1 MGAVN
6 LGPSLDKVNL
16 RLNLDAANINSY
28 SPNVIPYPTDIF
40 AWCGSASTSNCTISR
55 DPSITRQY
63 GSIPLKMVV
72 TGNDPFISSYN
83 AAQWNLSSAATGQAW
98 TVSVYVKAT
107 QATTGQL
114 FIFGAN
120 VGNDVFTY
128 NNYGA
133 GTVNIGT
140 SWTRVS
146 FSFTFSNVNI
156 TQIQIRLDGPESGG
170 SGITIWWDGLQ
181 VEKAS
186 SATTFNPRYFG
197 NTKWC
202 DISGNNL
209 IGTLNAAQ
217 AFDPQKRGC
226 IDFNGSSGSVQIP
239 HSSLLNFTEI
249 TYLTFAKTPS
259 TYTSSYR
266 AIVGKQGADR
276 DFNFYLYSSTSN
288 GVIDSY
294 HLSTARVTGYNSTAT
309 MPGASLSLN
318 TWHQMGFSIGQGN
331 INYILNGKIISTSTY
346 SGTFNA
352 NSSYPLT
359 IGSADNYFLGKI
371 ATSCIY
377 NKILTANQIL
387 THYELFK
394 TRFL

>member
-16 RLNLDAANINSY
+16 RLNLDAAQMDSY
-28 SPNVIPYPTDIF
+28 STNVIPYPTDIF
-40 AWCGSASTSNCTISR
+40 AWCGTATASNCTISR
-55 DPSITRQY
+55 DTSMTRQY

-72 TGNDPFISSYN
+72 TGNDPYIATYN
-83 AAQWNLSSAATGQAW
+83 QIQWNLSAAGPGQTW

-107 QATTGQL
+107 QPTDGQL
-114 FIFGAN
+114 FIFGAAL
-120 VGNDVFTY
+120 GDDVFTY
-128 NNYGA
+128 NNYGS
-133 GTVNIGT
+133 GTINIGT

-146 FSFTFSNVNI
+146 FSFTFTNVNI
-156 TQIQIRLDGPESGG
+156 ANIQVRLDGTQSGG
-170 SGITIWWDGLQ
+170 SGVTIWWDGLQ

-197 NTKWC
+197 NTKWY
-202 DISGNNL
+202 DISGNQL

-217 AFDPQKRGC
+217 DFDPQKRGC
-226 IDFNGSSGSVQIP
+226 IDFNGLTGSVQIP

-276 DFNFYLYSSTSN
+276 DFNFYLFSNSSN
-288 GVIDSY
+288 GVIDYY
-294 HLSTARVTGYNSTAT
+294 HLSTARVTGFASIAP
-309 MPGASLSLN
+309 MPGGSLALN

-331 INYILNGKIISTSTY
+331 INYILNGKIIYTSTY
-346 SGTFNA
+346 TGTFNA
-352 NSSYPLT
+352 NNSYPLT